1 MAKLNKIKQLLAI
14 KELDYEILDDD
25 GSGGENGVKTLIVR
39 VTGGFIALC
48 LRLEDRVDFRK
59 VSKNFGNKSELAS
72 ADEVLKV
79 TGVPVGAVCPI
90 LLEIPIYLD
99 RSVLELEGVEM
110 GSGALGK
117 SLRMELKDLLV
128 IIKYEVKD
136 LALTQ
141 GQKIG

>member
-1 MAKLNKIKQLLAI
+1 MAKLNEIKQLLAI

-79 TGVPVGAVCPI
+79 TGVPAGAVCPI